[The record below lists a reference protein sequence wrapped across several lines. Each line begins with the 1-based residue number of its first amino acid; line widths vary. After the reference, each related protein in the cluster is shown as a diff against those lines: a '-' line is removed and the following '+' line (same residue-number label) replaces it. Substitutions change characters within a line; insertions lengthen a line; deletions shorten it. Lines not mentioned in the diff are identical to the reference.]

1 MTERKGIRKYLVTTG
16 LLVDIL
22 MSFVFLLSGISVE
35 LIFDKYVSAGISYLD
50 MLLQCLIVPSFAIIR
65 HLRLRKI
72 HILILHPVCVAV
84 VYGAYYLL
92 GGLYRSNAFAAVFLF
107 AMVFFNMMYSGY
119 QVLMKKR
126 ELRAVPDG
134 VYFSMALHL
143 LLLISVGFSVSL
155 YPLLVDAVLI
165 LMCYLTARQIDVFEN
180 TYFHSINSSSQPSA
194 AIRRNNRLTVIVLV
208 ISVMFALCMIFIFPY
223 EAFYA
228 MLLALAKL
236 LVDILL
242 PYREGQD
249 IVPNGDLA
257 SQRDMLPLV
266 AEEGLP
272 FPLKIV
278 GAIIVILLTMFI
290 LNLLYNF
297 IMRLIRN
304 FRLPDEDI
312 IQERDDV
319 VTDIIEELDH
329 TTVASKLKRKDFGKG
344 EEYRI
349 RKKYYDKVRK
359 AIKKGV
365 DIRKSS
371 TPKQIESLIVASG
384 DESIRELTPLYEN
397 VRYNKKGSS

>member
-1 MTERKGIRKYLVTTG
+1 MTERKGIHKYLVTTG

-22 MSFVFLLSGISVE
+22 MSFVFLLSGISIE
-35 LIFDKYVSAGISYLD
+35 LILNKYVSAGISYLD

-371 TPKQIESLIVASG
+371 TPKQIESLIAASG
-384 DESIRELTPLYEN
+384 DETIRELTPLYEN

>member
-1 MTERKGIRKYLVTTG
+1 
-16 LLVDIL
+16 
-22 MSFVFLLSGISVE
+22 
-35 LIFDKYVSAGISYLD
+35 
-50 MLLQCLIVPSFAIIR
+50 
-65 HLRLRKI
+65 
-72 HILILHPVCVAV
+72 
-84 VYGAYYLL
+84 
-92 GGLYRSNAFAAVFLF
+92 
-107 AMVFFNMMYSGY
+107 
-119 QVLMKKR
+119 
-126 ELRAVPDG
+126 
-134 VYFSMALHL
+134 
-143 LLLISVGFSVSL
+143 
-155 YPLLVDAVLI
+155 
-165 LMCYLTARQIDVFEN
+165 
-180 TYFHSINSSSQPSA
+180 
-194 AIRRNNRLTVIVLV
+194 
-208 ISVMFALCMIFIFPY
+208 MIFIFPY

-242 PYREGQD
+242 PYREGED

-266 AEEGLP
+266 TEEGLP

-371 TPKQIESLIVASG
+371 TPKQIESLIAASG

>member
-1 MTERKGIRKYLVTTG
+1 MTERKGIHKYLVTTG

-22 MSFVFLLSGISVE
+22 MSFVFLLSGISIE
-35 LIFDKYVSAGISYLD
+35 LILNKYVSAGISYLD

-312 IQERDDV
+312 IQERDDI

-365 DIRKSS
+365 NIRKSS
-371 TPKQIESLIVASG
+371 TPKQIESLIAASG

>member
-1 MTERKGIRKYLVTTG
+1 
-16 LLVDIL
+16 
-22 MSFVFLLSGISVE
+22 
-35 LIFDKYVSAGISYLD
+35 
-50 MLLQCLIVPSFAIIR
+50 
-65 HLRLRKI
+65 
-72 HILILHPVCVAV
+72 
-84 VYGAYYLL
+84 
-92 GGLYRSNAFAAVFLF
+92 
-107 AMVFFNMMYSGY
+107 
-119 QVLMKKR
+119 MKKR

-242 PYREGQD
+242 PYREGED

-257 SQRDMLPLV
+257 SQRDMLPPV

-371 TPKQIESLIVASG
+371 TPKQIESLIAASG
-384 DESIRELTPLYEN
+384 DKSIRELTPLYEN

>member
-1 MTERKGIRKYLVTTG
+1 MTERKGIHKYLVTTG

-22 MSFVFLLSGISVE
+22 MSFAFLLSGISIE
-35 LIFDKYVSAGISYLD
+35 LILNKYVSAGISYLD

-371 TPKQIESLIVASG
+371 TPKQIESLIAASG

>member
-1 MTERKGIRKYLVTTG
+1 MTERKGIHKYLITTG

-22 MSFVFLLSGISVE
+22 MSFVFLLSGISIE
-35 LIFDKYVSAGISYLD
+35 IILDKYVNGGISYFD
-50 MLLQCLIVPSFAIIR
+50 MLLQSLIVPSFALIR
-65 HLRLRKI
+65 HLRLKKLK
-72 HILILHPVCVAV
+72 ILILHPVLVAV
-84 VYGAYYLL
+84 LFAVYHGA
-92 GGLYRSNAFAAVFLF
+92 GRLYQTNAFATVFLF
-107 AMVFFNMMYSGY
+107 AMIFFNMMYSGS
-119 QVLMKKR
+119 QVIMKKR

-143 LLLISVGFSVSL
+143 LLLIAVGFSDSL
-155 YPLLVDAVLI
+155 YLILVDAVIILI
-165 LMCYLTARQIDVFEN
+165 CYLTARQVDVFEN
-180 TYFHSINSSSQPSA
+180 TYYHSINSSSQPSA

-208 ISVMFALCMIFIFPY
+208 ISVLFALCMLFIFPY
-223 EAFYA
+223 EAFYS

-242 PYREGQD
+242 PYREGED

-278 GAIIVILLTMFI
+278 GAVIVILITMLV
-290 LNLLYNF
+290 LNLLYNM
-297 IMRLIRN
+297 ITRLIRN

-312 IQERDDV
+312 IFERDDV
-319 VTDIIEELDH
+319 VTDIIEDLDH

-344 EEYRI
+344 EEYHI

-359 AIKKGV
+359 AIRKGV
-365 DIRKSS
+365 KIKKSY
-371 TPKQIESLIVASG
+371 TPGQIESLIAASG

>member
-22 MSFVFLLSGISVE
+22 MSFVFLLSGISIE
-35 LIFDKYVSAGISYLD
+35 LILNKYVSAGISYLD

-242 PYREGQD
+242 PYREGED

-257 SQRDMLPLV
+257 SQRDMLPPV

-371 TPKQIESLIVASG
+371 TPKQIESLIAASG
-384 DESIRELTPLYEN
+384 DKSIRELTPLYEN

>member
-1 MTERKGIRKYLVTTG
+1 MTERKGIHKYLVTTG

-22 MSFVFLLSGISVE
+22 MSFVFLLSGISIE
-35 LIFDKYVSAGISYLD
+35 LILNKYVSAGISYLD

-242 PYREGQD
+242 PYREGED

-266 AEEGLP
+266 TEEGLP

-371 TPKQIESLIVASG
+371 TPKQIESLIAASG